1 MVSVQNLEF
10 ELQNL
15 FKEKKFS
22 EIIFEITTK
31 TQENERTAGLFVLL
45 GISRISLNKKN
56 KDQVELALSDFKKGY
71 LKELTSENSLN
82 ALVNLVLA
90 SVILSDFENT
100 KQQNLHEFKRFLNV
114 ATQIAQGTKSI
125 RQANKIK
132 TDGDKVKQLLTG
144 IKSDETPQM
153 VFKKMSNALVLLSQ
167 MITNTA
173 DVSKSATLSSVAN
186 SVLTRD
192 IGKALSKRR

>member
-1 MVSVQNLEF
+1 MF
-10 ELQNL
+10 
-15 FKEKKFS
+15 
-22 EIIFEITTK
+22 
-31 TQENERTAGLFVLL
+31 TQEILTPKQRQEIAKQKAAYNQMLNQKLNNATYNHLPSFNEVKTAEA
-45 GISRISLNKKN
+45 I
-56 KDQVELALSDFKKGY
+56 
-71 LKELTSENSLN
+71 T
-82 ALVNLVLA
+82 
-90 SVILSDFENT
+90 SDFENT